1 MIRECEIE
9 KNKRLRVHKF
19 WEGEMGFYKKNF
31 EEKILKKLI
40 WSGWVELFNFLD
52 FFFVVFK
59 GMTIVSCWAGLAYR
73 PSTTHYSI
81 RSYAL
86 RSHE

>member
-1 MIRECEIE
+1 MKNNKLINKIQKLNFKHRNIDYEFRQFENKRLIRECEIE

-52 FFFVVFK
+52 FFFGCF
-59 GMTIVSCWAGLAYR
+59 
-73 PSTTHYSI
+73 
-81 RSYAL
+81 
-86 RSHE
+86 